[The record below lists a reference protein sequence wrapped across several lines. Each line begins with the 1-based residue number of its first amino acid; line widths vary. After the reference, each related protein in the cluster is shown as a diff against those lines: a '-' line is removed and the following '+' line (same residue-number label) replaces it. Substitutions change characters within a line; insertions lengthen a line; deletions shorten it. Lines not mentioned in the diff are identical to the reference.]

1 MPAAP
6 AGGIEPGAL
15 HRDAFD
21 AGNVPRASPD
31 DAEE

>member
-6 AGGIEPGAL
+6 AGGIVPGAL

-21 AGNVPRASPD
+21 AGNVPRASPPR
-31 DAEE
+31 A